1 MASNREIRAVRKVL
15 YDRRRLRK
23 LDAHL
28 TSIDVLMNFDPN
40 ATLPPDD
47 IRVAPGA
54 GPTWFIPGTG
64 ELNSG
69 VREAAQR
76 CDRVAGLLREI
87 RRELADVSFD
97 GADKRHLRGALE
109 AQAKAFS
116 ARGRLWGAPGRPDAE
131 AGAPE
136 IVGHEAEALRHF
148 KRVKPY
154 LHEVDVEDFR

>member
-15 YDRRRLRK
+15 YNHRRLRK
-23 LDAHL
+23 LDSHL
-28 TSIDVLMNFDPN
+28 TSIDVLMNFNVN

-47 IRVAPGA
+47 VRVAPGA
-54 GPTWFIPGTG
+54 GPTWFIPATG

-69 VREAAQR
+69 VREAAER

-87 RRELADVSFD
+87 RRELAGVRFD

-116 ARGRLWGAPGRPDAE
+116 ARSRIWGAPERPDAE
-131 AGAPE
+131 AQARE
-136 IVGHEAEALRHF
+136 IVRHEADALRNF

-154 LHEVDVEDFR
+154 LHEVNVEDFR